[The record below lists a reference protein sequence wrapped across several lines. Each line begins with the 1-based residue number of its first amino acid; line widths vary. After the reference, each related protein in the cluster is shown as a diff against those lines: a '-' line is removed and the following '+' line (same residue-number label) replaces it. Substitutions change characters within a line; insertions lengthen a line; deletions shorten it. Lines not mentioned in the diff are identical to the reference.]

1 MAKSKSSPVSKQTSA
16 VGPINITSPK
26 DFDAAKQHFASA
38 YGVALNDNL
47 QEVDREV
54 LSDVLNASER
64 MFAEF
69 PGVIDELNMIKN
81 DRYSS
86 AYAYASWSVASPSR
100 VSVGSLMQDKAAA
113 NTSIQ
118 QDGTFHPKGTTVQSI
133 TAHELGHVMETAIV
147 KKRHAGDLGMI
158 YDVRKRRKVATEIVG
173 QAAKRVKKTPAG
185 KTSAGKPKT
194 INALIREVSG
204 YATKNRSEALAEM
217 VGDVFANGSNAH
229 PLSQEVWSILKQE
242 LG

>member
-1 MAKSKSSPVSKQTSA
+1 M
-16 VGPINITSPK
+16 
-26 DFDAAKQHFASA
+26 
-38 YGVALNDNL
+38 
-47 QEVDREV
+47 

-100 VSVGSLMQDKAAA
+100 ASVGSLMQDKAAA

-158 YDVRKRRKVATEIVG
+158 YDVRKRRKLLLRSLVRQPKELKRRL
-173 QAAKRVKKTPAG
+173 QEKRVQ
-185 KTSAGKPKT
+185 
-194 INALIREVSG
+194 
-204 YATKNRSEALAEM
+204 
-217 VGDVFANGSNAH
+217 ANQRQSTH
-229 PLSQEVWSILKQE
+229 
-242 LG
+242 